1 MADRYW
7 VGGNGTWDAS
17 NATNWST
24 SSGGTGGATAPT
36 SIDNVFF
43 DNNSGVAGNTVVIG
57 TNAVCSSFYYDAS
70 FGMNFSGS
78 SDLSCHGTTFRI
90 GVASMSTLYIGR
102 LKFFNTTSCNIS
114 GQSYPRKIV
123 LMAGAKLN
131 SSLLSSSGYVETL
144 TLEDSSVLTIKENL
158 KVANAYG
165 SAISTAPTI
174 NVGASGSS
182 NKILTLVGTYPTLSG
197 SIVISN
203 LFGGK
208 VVMTGELG
216 DSGCSGFNIYLQS
229 LELNPSI
236 SDRIFKFGG
245 SVTILTLS
253 RSLASLPFTIQ
264 IDPSAN
270 MQVSSFAVSGDSGT
284 TIKVESSVPGVRA
297 KITKTSGGL
306 VETNYMRVTDMQPAP
321 DNTWISYNS
330 INAGNN
336 WQWYFD
342 NFNKPTSCLFFGS
355 HV

>member
-24 SSGGTGGATAPT
+24 SSGGSGGATAPT
-36 SIDNVFF
+36 SIDSVFF
-43 DNNSGVAGNTVVIG
+43 DDNSGVAGNTVVIG
-57 TNAVCSSFYYDAS
+57 TNAVCSSFYYNAS
-70 FGMNFSGS
+70 FVMNFSGN

-90 GVASMSTLYIGR
+90 GVASISTLYIGR
-102 LKFFNTTSCNIS
+102 LKFFNTTGCNIS
-114 GQSYPRKIV
+114 GQSYPRKIF

-144 TLEDSSVLTIKENL
+144 NMEDSSVLTIRENL

-174 NVGASGSS
+174 NVGDFGSS

-197 SIVISN
+197 YIVIGT

-245 SVTILTLS
+245 SVTISTLS

-264 IDPSAN
+264 IDPNAN

-297 KITKTSGGL
+297 KITKSSGGL
-306 VETNYMRVTDMQPAP
+306 VETNYMRVTDMQPSP

-330 INAGNN
+330 VNAGNN

>member
-7 VGGNGTWDAS
+7 VGGSGTWDAS

-36 SIDNVFF
+36 SVDNVFF
-43 DNNSGVAGNTVVIG
+43 DDNSGVAGNTVVIG
-57 TNAVCSSFYYDAS
+57 TNAVCSGFYYNAS
-70 FGMNFSGS
+70 FAMNFSGS
-78 SDLSCHGTTFRI
+78 SDLSCYGTVFRI
-90 GVASMSTLYIGR
+90 GVASISTLYIGR
-102 LKFFNTTSCNIS
+102 LKFFNTTGCNIS
-114 GQSYPRKIV
+114 GQSYPRKIL

-131 SSLLSSSGYVETL
+131 STLLSSSGYVETL
-144 TLEDSSVLTIKENL
+144 TLEDSSVLTVKENL
-158 KVANAYG
+158 KIANAYG
-165 SAISTAPTI
+165 SAISTSPRI
-174 NVGASGSS
+174 DVGSSGSS
-182 NKILTLVGTYPTLSG
+182 NKVLTLVGTYPALSG
-197 SIVISN
+197 FIVIST

-236 SDRIFKFGG
+236 SGRIFKFGG
-245 SVTILTLS
+245 SVTIDTLS
-253 RSLASLPFTIQ
+253 RALASLPFTIE

-270 MQVSSFAVSGDSGT
+270 VWVSSFAVSGDSGT

-297 KITKTSGGL
+297 KITKYSGGL
-306 VETNYMRVTDMQPAP
+306 VETNYMQVTDMQPSP

-330 INAGNN
+330 VNGGNN